1 MNEIISEHELHVFF
15 SSLWLIISFLYC
27 GIVTQWHC
35 VGNIKPYI
43 HNGRCF
49 RHNAIQIRRYGIM
62 SETTSIMDIWLNKS
76 DGMALC
82 RKQRPL
88 WIYGLMFPT

>member
-62 SETTSIMDIWLNKS
+62 SETTSIMDI
-76 DGMALC
+76 C
-82 RKQRPL
+82 RVLPKRVTVRL
-88 WIYGLMFPT
+88 RYLRYM